1 MSMSEKLLD
10 PQGRQRSKTISFRM
24 SPEEAEVLDS
34 LVAAS
39 GMTKQDYITSCLIDH
54 RITVIPHTR
63 TYKGLYDEMG
73 RVYRELRRIKR
84 DGHVSADLERIIGAL
99 AEEFAGL
106 GDEPS
111 EVEKEDAAVRALKR

>member
-63 TYKGLYDEMG
+63 TYKGLYDG
-73 RVYRELRRIKR
+73 
-84 DGHVSADLERIIGAL
+84 G
-99 AEEFAGL
+99 
-106 GDEPS
+106 EPS
-111 EVEKEDAAVRALKR
+111 EVEKEDAAIRALRR